1 MSSHGQ
7 LWEVFWTAL
16 KLGLTSFGGPA
27 AHIGYFRD
35 TYVDKLR
42 WVRDEQFADM
52 NALSQLLPGP
62 SSSQLG
68 MAIGMRRAGWL
79 GGIAAWAGFTLPSA
93 CLLILFAFGIGWLPG
108 EVPGWLQGL
117 KLVAIPVII
126 HALRGMS
133 AQLTPD
139 PLRKTIAASAAVGA
153 LTVPGT
159 YCQIAIIGLSAAAG
173 WLLLRKPSQQQAKP
187 EGSGEAPEAV
197 LPLRFSMTMLI
208 LFGAGGILLPWLA
221 GALPGPATKLADMMF
236 RTGSLVFGG
245 GHVMLPLLAEELSRG
260 GIMGESALLAGY
272 GAAQAVPGPLFT
284 FAGFVGASLAPGWLG
299 TLYGIVA
306 LVFIFLPGYLLIA
319 AALPFAERLRT
330 WSGVRAALAG
340 INAAVVGLLLAALY
354 QPVWTTSVQGPAH
367 FVIVLIGSLLLMA
380 WKLPPWSVVLV
391 SALCGAVLL

>member
-1 MSSHGQ
+1 MSSHGR

-35 TYVDKLR
+35 TYVGRLR

-68 MAIGMRRAGWL
+68 MAIGIRRAGWL

-139 PLRKTIAASAAVGA
+139 PLRKTIAAAAAIGA
-153 LTVPGT
+153 LTIPGT
-159 YCQIAIIGLSAAAG
+159 YGQLAIIGLSAAAG
-173 WLLLRKPSQQQAKP
+173 WLLLGKPSQQQA
-187 EGSGEAPEAV
+187 EASGSGEVSALV
-197 LPLRFSMTMLI
+197 LPRGFSMMMLI
-208 LFGAGGILLPWLA
+208 LFGAGCILLPWLA
-221 GALPGPATKLADMMF
+221 AALPFPATKLADMMF

-245 GHVMLPLLAEELSRG
+245 GHVMLPLLAEELSG
-260 GIMGESALLAGY
+260 SGIMDESALLAGY

-284 FAGFVGASLAPGWLG
+284 FSGFVGASLAPGWLG
-299 TLYGIVA
+299 ALYGIVA

-330 WSGVRAALAG
+330 WSGVRAALGG

-354 QPVWTTSVQGPAH
+354 HPVWTTSVQGPAH

>member
-1 MSSHGQ
+1 MSSHGR

-35 TYVDKLR
+35 TYVDRLR

-68 MAIGMRRAGWL
+68 MAIGTRRAGWL

-139 PLRKTIAASAAVGA
+139 PLRKTIAVAASIGA
-153 LTVPGT
+153 LTIPGT
-159 YCQIAIIGLSAAAG
+159 YGQLAIIGLSAAAG
-173 WLLLRKPSQQQAKP
+173 WLMLRKPSQQQAQAA
-187 EGSGEAPEAV
+187 GSGEPSALV
-197 LPLRFSMTMLI
+197 LPSGFSVTMLI
-208 LFGAGGILLPWLA
+208 LFGAGCILLPWLA
-221 GALPGPATKLADMMF
+221 AAQPGPATKLADMMF

-245 GHVMLPLLAEELSRG
+245 GHVMLPLLAEELSG
-260 GIMGESALLAGY
+260 SGIMDESALLAGY

-299 TLYGIVA
+299 ALYGIVA
-306 LVFIFLPGYLLIA
+306 LVFIFLPGYLLLA

-330 WSGVRAALAG
+330 WNGVRAALGG